1 MSDASGKRPGE
12 SGAGVPYTKGVSGNP
27 GGRPKGLERM
37 VRELIA
43 AQKHADPERGE
54 VDGWAAMT
62 LRLYDIAMGKTKA
75 KERDQIEAIKVLKD
89 RGYGKA
95 RQTVDVT
102 GDLRLGSAPVQLPP
116 TLTDEQVAVLA
127 ALDEGIDDDPA
138 AGR

>member
-1 MSDASGKRPGE
+1 VSDGE
-12 SGAGVPYTKGVSGNP
+12 QKSPAAHLKQHQFPKGVSGNS

-37 VRELIA
+37 VRELVA

-54 VDGWAAMT
+54 IDGWSAMT
-62 LRLYDIAMGKTKA
+62 LRLYDIAMGKTNA

-102 GDLRLGSAPVQLPP
+102 GDLRVGSAPVQLPP
-116 TLTDEQVAVLA
+116 TLTDEQVAALA
-127 ALDEGIDDDPA
+127 TLDEGLVDDPD